1 MAMHKKIDLS
11 KVVKKAKE
19 GGKSGGISYLNTNLK
34 RYALHEKKNRL
45 SIIPFEVTQANN
57 YDQIEVGELWYKA
70 SVLVHPQ
77 VGVNKQMILCPKMF
91 NKRCPLCEA
100 EAALREEGAEWNDP
114 SCQALRAKKREVYN
128 VIDEDK
134 PEEGIQILEVSYN
147 IFGKKLDAEIDD
159 DEANGIFPD
168 PDEGL
173 IVVARGVTETFAN
186 RNYINIDKITFE
198 ERDPLDN
205 AVLEDA
211 VDLHKALKLLSYD
224 EIVNLMN
231 GDDSETPTPK
241 KEAKKPSKRYSDDE
255 DEDEQPRKRSL
266 RRAIEEDEE
275 EEEEDSRTSRRE
287 AHRGAKNE
295 KLKNEPEEDENA
307 PEAAQ
312 DDKPPFDEDEDE
324 EDECE
329 HFGKACGFDD
339 EVCDNCDRWRE
350 CRKANDEYLS
360 AKRRGK

>member
-1 MAMHKKIDLS
+1 MAMHKKINLS

-19 GGKSGGISYLNTNLK
+19 GGKSGGIGYLNTNLK

-275 EEEEDSRTSRRE
+275 EEEEDSRTSRHE
-287 AHRGAKNE
+287 ARRGAKNE
-295 KLKNEPEEDENA
+295 KPKNEPEEDENA

-312 DDKPPFDEDEDE
+312 DDKPPFDEDED